1 MTPSQ
6 KPQRALGKAIREL
19 REKRGLTQEAVAHE
33 AGVTA
38 STFGLIERGQTNPTW
53 ATVVGIA
60 EALGVSMVDMAKA
73 TERAAETTR
82 ASNGLSE

>member
-1 MTPSQ
+1 MAPSQ
-6 KPQRALGKAIREL
+6 QPQKALGMAIRQL

-53 ATVVGIA
+53 ATVTKIA
-60 EALGVSMVDMAKA
+60 AAVDVSVIEVAKLTVKLEA
-73 TERAAETTR
+73 
-82 ASNGLSE
+82 

>member
-6 KPQRALGKAIREL
+6 QPQKALGMAIRQL

-53 ATVVGIA
+53 ATVTKIA
-60 EALGVSMVDMAKA
+60 AAVDVSVIEVAKLTVKLEA
-73 TERAAETTR
+73 
-82 ASNGLSE
+82 

>member
-6 KPQRALGKAIREL
+6 QPQKTLGMAIRQL

-53 ATVVGIA
+53 ATVTKIA
-60 EALGVSMVDMAKA
+60 AAVDVSVIEVAKLTVKLEA
-73 TERAAETTR
+73 
-82 ASNGLSE
+82 

>member
-1 MTPSQ
+1 MTSSE
-6 KPQRALGKAIREL
+6 KPQRALGMAIRQL

-60 EALGVSMVDMAKA
+60 AALSVSVVEVAKA
-73 TERAAETTR
+73 AEKLR
-82 ASNGLSE
+82 R